1 MSSSTVGNYP
11 LNNRSAWH
19 SYKPGMRPH
28 TLTSCTLKPRWDNYI
43 PSKPVSKNR
52 TTTTNIQK
60 ESPSNLKLRRGKYFF
75 GGDYTLGVSSEIQLW
90 SV

>member
-1 MSSSTVGNYP
+1 MSSSTVGNYL

-19 SYKPGMRPH
+19 SYRPGMRTH
-28 TLTSCTLKPRWDNYI
+28 TLTSYTLELRWEDYI

-60 ESPSNLKLRRGKYFF
+60 ESPNNLKLRREQYSL
-75 GGDYTLGVSSEIQLW
+75 GGDYTLGMSTEIQLW
-90 SV
+90 SE